1 MPDGRQPVEV
11 LVVAK
16 CLRPEGGRIPYGLW
30 AGATKSLSSWEGEGM
45 ALWAARVISG
55 RNLDEEDE

>member
-1 MPDGRQPVEV
+1 M
-11 LVVAK
+11 VAK

-30 AGATKSLSSWEGEGM
+30 AGATKSLSSSEGEGM